1 MDNEVETV
9 EKHETEEEEEEEC
22 DFPDKAK
29 KLFGLED
36 Y

>member
-9 EKHETEEEEEEEC
+9 EKHETEEEEC

>member
-9 EKHETEEEEEEEC
+9 EKHETEEEEEC